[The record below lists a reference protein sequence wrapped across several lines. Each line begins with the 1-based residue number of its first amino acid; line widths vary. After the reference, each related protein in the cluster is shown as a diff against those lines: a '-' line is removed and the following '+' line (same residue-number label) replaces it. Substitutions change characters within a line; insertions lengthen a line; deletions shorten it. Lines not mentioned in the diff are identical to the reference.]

1 MKIIILL
8 LIIFSFSTGCK
19 RNNNIYNSN
28 EYNNIAET
36 NMQYTDEKII
46 DDTIFHEN
54 NPSAFVYDLPF
65 IMSKD
70 DNTFLQFPNS
80 YIINIS
86 ENYREYKIDYV
97 RIYYSN
103 SKESQYIEV
112 KNEDVLLF
120 KLPGK
125 CDWLYCYV
133 SDFMHGYL
141 YVYDISK
148 ESFYG
153 NFDINRESGNY
164 YRTSLIVEY
173 ELLNNYSNVKRY
185 GPLLEIK
192 YNNNVI
198 RFWDSF
204 PGNKAGR
211 HRYLLLD
218 YYEKYNEILLVKQLW
233 EGTETYIYNIQSAEY
248 VCEIDDT
255 PYFNESRDAV
265 CSFVYGYGDPG
276 VSLKLFLIKDGVYEK
291 VFYEDISLRYISSK
305 KGFWINNDEF
315 HIEYIEKN
323 YDYDSDKMK
332 EKKVVLLVSRKNPKY
347 KFEIIKK

>member
-1 MKIIILL
+1 
-8 LIIFSFSTGCK
+8 
-19 RNNNIYNSN
+19 
-28 EYNNIAET
+28 
-36 NMQYTDEKII
+36 MQYPGEKII
-46 DDTIFHEN
+46 DDTVFHDN
-54 NPSAFVYDLPF
+54 NLSEFVYDLPF
-65 IMSKD
+65 IMTKD
-70 DNTFLQFPNS
+70 ENTFLQFPNS
-80 YIINIS
+80 FVINIS
-86 ENYREYKIDYV
+86 ENYHEYKIDYI

-103 SKESQYIEV
+103 NKASQYIEV
-112 KNEDVLLF
+112 KNEDVFLY

-133 SDFMHGYL
+133 SDYMHGYL

-153 NFDINRESGNY
+153 NFDKNRESGNY
-164 YRTSLIVEY
+164 YLMSLIVEY

-204 PGNKAGR
+204 PGEKAGR

-218 YYEKYNEILLVKQLW
+218 YYAQYNEILLLKQFW
-233 EGTETYIYNIQSAEY
+233 EGSKAYIYNIKTAEY

-276 VSLKLFLIKDGVYEK
+276 VSLKLFLIKDGIYKEILNE
-291 VFYEDISLRYISSK
+291 YISLHYISSN

-315 HIEYIEKN
+315 QIEFIEKY
-323 YDYDSDKMK
+323 YDYNSDKEK
-332 EKKVVLLVSRKNPKY
+332 EKKVVLLVSRKNPSST
-347 KFEIIKK
+347 FDIIKK